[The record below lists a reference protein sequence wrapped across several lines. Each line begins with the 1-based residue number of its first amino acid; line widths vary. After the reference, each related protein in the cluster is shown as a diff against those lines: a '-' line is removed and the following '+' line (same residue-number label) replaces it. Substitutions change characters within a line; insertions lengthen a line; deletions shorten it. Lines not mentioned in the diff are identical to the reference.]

1 MLKPTFNIHT
11 DNELSDI
18 PRQYRL
24 LMEVGKQ
31 GCNCLLLDL
40 RKMSPEIIRSYQFSH
55 VKDKQPEELLKEI
68 IDEDDLFRREISDF
82 IMIYNFEESSLIPD
96 IYFGAEM
103 NKELIEL
110 FHGNLEKGFL
120 FSEKIPWWDI
130 HNVYRVP
137 AGIHN
142 LLREEFA
149 NARHW
154 HVYSLL
160 LKSYRMFQSDERQDL
175 LKVIFSEDNIIALV
189 FKKGQLQLIQSF
201 IYREANDVIY
211 YLLNCCKQYALN
223 TGDLHL
229 EVSGLIER
237 HSLLFREAS
246 KYFVNIS
253 FEAIGD
259 NVKVTE
265 ELSEYPI
272 HYFSSLLK
280 MSICV

>member
-1 MLKPTFNIHT
+1 MK
-11 DNELSDI
+11 
-18 PRQYRL
+18 
-24 LMEVGKQ
+24 
-31 GCNCLLLDL
+31 
-40 RKMSPEIIRSYQFSH
+40 PEIIRHYQFSQ
-55 VKDKQPEELLKEI
+55 VKDKLPEELIKEI
-68 IDEDDLFRREISDF
+68 IDEDDLFTKEISDF

-96 IYFGAEM
+96 IYFNPDM
-103 NKELIEL
+103 NKEVIEI

-120 FSEKIPWWDI
+120 LSEKIPWWDI

-142 LLREEFA
+142 LLREEFGS
-149 NARHW
+149 ARHW

-160 LKSYRMFQSDERQDL
+160 LKSYRMFQADERQDL
-175 LKVIFSEDNIIALV
+175 LKVIFSEVSIIVLA

-201 IYREANDVIY
+201 FYQEANDVIY

-223 TGDLHL
+223 AEDLHL
-229 EVSGLIER
+229 EVSGLIDK

-246 KYFVNIS
+246 KYFANIS
-253 FEAIGD
+253 FETIGE
-259 NVKVTE
+259 NIKVTD